1 MVDLLGGFNCV
12 KNLIKFF
19 RGVIDFFFFCYAV
32 KNLKVQKDFKAF
44 FLVVNEVH

>member
-1 MVDLLGGFNCV
+1 MVDLLGGSNCV

-19 RGVIDFFFFCYAV
+19 RGVIDFFFCYAV
-32 KNLKVQKDFKAF
+32 KNLKLQKDFKAF